1 MDTLTP
7 EHVWRVLRGIVDPE
21 LLFSIVDL
29 GLVYA
34 VGVDEGR
41 RSVGVTMTFTSPA
54 CPLQDYF
61 RKEIV
66 TRLTHDLHAA
76 HVQVR
81 FTFSP
86 VWSPQKASIALQEH
100 FALLGIPLTRF

>member
-1 MDTLTP
+1 MDTLAP
-7 EHVWRVLRGIVDPE
+7 ERVWQVLRGIVDPE
-21 LLFSIVDL
+21 LSFSIVDL

-34 VGVDEGR
+34 VGVNDGQ
-41 RSVGVTMTFTSPA
+41 RSVGVTMTFTSPM

-66 TRLTHDLHAA
+66 ARLVDQLSVR

-86 VWSPQKASIALQEH
+86 PWSPEKARVELQEH